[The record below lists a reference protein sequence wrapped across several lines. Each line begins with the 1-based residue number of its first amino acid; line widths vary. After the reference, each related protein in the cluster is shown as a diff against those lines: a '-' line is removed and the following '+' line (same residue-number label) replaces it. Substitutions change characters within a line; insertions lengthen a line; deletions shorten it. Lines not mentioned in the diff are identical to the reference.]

1 MHITLRPGERLYL
14 NGAVLRAD
22 RKVSLELMN
31 DATFLLEAHVMSVDK
46 ATTPLRQLYFVVQ
59 MMLMNPH
66 DVAAAQRL
74 FADSIAR
81 MGAAYGEPTVDD
93 ALAQTHRL
101 VAASRYFDALKLLRS
116 LFGRDDALMAPAPKP
131 ASTKPVSV
139 KPVSVEPALAL
150 AS

>member
-1 MHITLRPGERLYL
+1 MHISLRPGERLYL

-59 MMLMNPH
+59 MMLMNPL
-66 DVAAAQRL
+66 DVASARRL
-74 FADSIAR
+74 FDDSLAR
-81 MGAAYGEPTVDD
+81 MGAAYGDEAVVD
-93 ALAQTHRL
+93 ALHQTNRL
-101 VAASRYFDALKLLRS
+101 VGASRYFHALKLLRG
-116 LFGRDDALMAPAPKP
+116 LFNRDDALMAPA
-131 ASTKPVSV
+131 
-139 KPVSVEPALAL
+139 LAL